1 MDNRP
6 ICFFDSGIGGA
17 TILREVVKLLPN
29 EGYVYYADSINNPY
43 GEKSKEECA
52 GTAFARINDYRK
64 IYRIKGSYVVDK
76 VERYLPSDT
85 VEYERTEGDCW
96 YYVDSNA
103 HHYMYC
109 QSNPVIVYIP

>member
-1 MDNRP
+1 MKKVKIIILFLIVALLIIGTISFLNFNNKKEKNLTTIESGEEEKIEEYGGNAETYKEPEDVISVIMD
-6 ICFFDSGIGGA
+6 
-17 TILREVVKLLPN
+17 
-29 EGYVYYADSINNPY
+29 GYL
-43 GEKSKEECA
+43 G
-52 GTAFARINDYRK
+52 
-64 IYRIKGSYVVDK
+64 
-76 VERYLPSDT
+76 PSDT